1 MAITHAPLV
10 LAMIVPKP
18 IRHFVFP
25 LMFINHIATT
35 KEDATSLQLAPRRTR
50 KLPIHLP
57 PFHYLIS
64 PESALLHSKLLLP
77 PKASNAENP
86 ILHQPWPSPLPP
98 APTLLETPLPLP
110 LPLLLLP
117 PSRPPLSILSQKAE
131 SRPPSGTQQQ
141 PTRRWLLCTGTQRRT
156 SP

>member
-10 LAMIVPKP
+10 LVMIVPKP
-18 IRHFVFP
+18 IRCFVFS

-77 PKASNAENP
+77 PKANNAENHHNP
-86 ILHQPWPSPLPP
+86 PAAMAISSSSVSNSFGDSSSSSSSPSSSPLP
-98 APTLLETPLPLP
+98 A
-110 LPLLLLP
+110 
-117 PSRPPLSILSQKAE
+117 SSV
-131 SRPPSGTQQQ
+131 
-141 PTRRWLLCTGTQRRT
+141 
-156 SP
+156 

>member
-1 MAITHAPLV
+1 M
-10 LAMIVPKP
+10 P
-18 IRHFVFP
+18 IR
-25 LMFINHIATT
+25 
-35 KEDATSLQLAPRRTR
+35 
-50 KLPIHLP
+50 LP

-64 PESALLHSKLLLP
+64 PESALLHIKLLLP
-77 PKASNAENP
+77 PKANNTENP

-117 PSRPPLSILSQKAE
+117 PSRLPPSTLSQRAE

-141 PTRRWLLCTGTQRRT
+141 PTRCWLLCTGTQR
-156 SP
+156 